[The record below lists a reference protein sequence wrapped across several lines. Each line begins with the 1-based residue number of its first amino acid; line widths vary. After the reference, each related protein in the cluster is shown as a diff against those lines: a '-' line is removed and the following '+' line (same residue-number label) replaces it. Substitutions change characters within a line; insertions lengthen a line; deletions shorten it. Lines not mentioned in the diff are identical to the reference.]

1 MVVSL
6 VWLAGQRVANWQLW
20 TWQCSSC
27 GAGPPVSN
35 AVDATT
41 YIPALIC
48 CAVLQVQ
55 VEVDKDS
62 KQAKK
67 AAQKSAAAS
76 TGLDA
81 FLSQIEQK
89 KKVRRQCET

>member
-1 MVVSL
+1 
-6 VWLAGQRVANWQLW
+6 
-20 TWQCSSC
+20 
-27 GAGPPVSN
+27 
-35 AVDATT
+35 
-41 YIPALIC
+41 
-48 CAVLQVQ
+48 VLQVQ

-89 KKVRRQCET
+89 KKVRQQAVWT